1 MKNLY
6 LALLLVCSSI
16 YYSNAQI
23 GYAGIIESGVFNVL
37 NDTFPITKLHFSTGI
52 SNGFALG
59 KNGYLGVGLSYNR
72 YEFHSIVPITLDF
85 KYCLFGD
92 GFSIDPEQLSLFFG
106 ISGGSALKSP
116 NRSGD
121 YDKGLFLKSNVGIM
135 VHVNSDA
142 RFIIN
147 LGHMMQEPKLTS
159 IKQFQSIYVN
169 IGLAIRPARAK
180 KKDKTKKKKTK
191 KSPLDILNG

>member
-6 LALLLVCSSI
+6 LALLLVCSSV

-37 NDTFPITKLHFSTGI
+37 NDTFPITKLHFTTSV
-52 SNGFALG
+52 SNGFTLG

-72 YEFHSIVPITLDF
+72 YEFHSVIPLTLDF

-92 GFSIDPEQLSLFFG
+92 GFSNEPEPLSLFFG
-106 ISGGSALKSP
+106 ITGGRALALANTS
-116 NRSGD
+116 RD
-121 YDKGLFLKSNVGIM
+121 YDNGLFLKSNVGIM
-135 VHVNSDA
+135 LHVSSDA

-147 LGHMMQEPKLTS
+147 LGHKMQEPKDNLTPV
-159 IKQFQSIYVN
+159 KQFQSIYVN
-169 IGLAIRPARAK
+169 VGLVIRPTRAEK
-180 KKDKTKKKKTK
+180 KGKTKKTFHK
-191 KSPLDILNG
+191 GWF